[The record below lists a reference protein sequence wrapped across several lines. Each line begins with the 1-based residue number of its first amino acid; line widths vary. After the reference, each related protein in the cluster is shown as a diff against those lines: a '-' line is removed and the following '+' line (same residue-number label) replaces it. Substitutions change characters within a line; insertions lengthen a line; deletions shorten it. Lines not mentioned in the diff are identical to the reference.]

1 MHKCEKQHKLEF
13 TETLYSNENTFCM
26 YGVGKVKSE
35 KCKVSM
41 CVIKHHVF
49 HAMKACEEGPVWLHT
64 LVSFTPWPLYP
75 FG

>member
-1 MHKCEKQHKLEF
+1 
-13 TETLYSNENTFCM
+13 M

-35 KCKVSM
+35 KCKMSM
-41 CVIKHHVF
+41 CVIKHH
-49 HAMKACEEGPVWLHT
+49 AMKACEGGPLWLHT